1 MATVCDDSND
11 GVINYTASITG
22 LDGEMT
28 SSINVKSEHCRETT
42 CSVVFVLSTEIIS
55 STVEFRVTLSAS
67 NLAGSTSIEYSDPIC
82 MSTLCL
88 HVSVC
93 L

>member
-11 GVINYTASITG
+11 SVINYTASITG

-28 SSINVKSEHCRETT
+28 SSIDVKSEHCREST
-42 CSVVFVLSTEIIS
+42 CSVVFVLSTEIS
-55 STVEFRVTLSAS
+55 STVAFRVTLSAR

-82 MSTLCL
+82 KSTLCL